1 MDNNEIKR
9 YKDEMMKMYSRVHSV
24 NTAVTTNVIPDA
36 TPSPIAPTADMNSAT
51 GGLIGVATSVRGLY
65 FVPNAKV
72 TVFKGDIDNMEVIDT
87 DTTDQNGRTKEFIL
101 ETPLKSESFDSA
113 NKEIP
118 YSLYNMMFEADGY
131 LTNIHLNIPVFPTVT
146 SRQTS
151 NLLLLETAGVDKGPL
166 IFDESQKYDL

>member
-9 YKDEMMKMYSRVHSV
+9 YKDEMMKMYGRVHSV
-24 NTAVTTNVIPDA
+24 NTAAVEPIVNAAPKPPA
-36 TPSPIAPTADMNSAT
+36 TDMNSTT

-87 DTTDQNGRTKEFIL
+87 DITNQNGRTKEFIL
-101 ETPLKSESFDSA
+101 ETPLKSESFDTA
-113 NKEIP
+113 NTEIP

-151 NLLLLETAGVDKGPL
+151 NHLLLESAGVDKGPR
-166 IFDESQKYDL
+166 IFDELQKYDL